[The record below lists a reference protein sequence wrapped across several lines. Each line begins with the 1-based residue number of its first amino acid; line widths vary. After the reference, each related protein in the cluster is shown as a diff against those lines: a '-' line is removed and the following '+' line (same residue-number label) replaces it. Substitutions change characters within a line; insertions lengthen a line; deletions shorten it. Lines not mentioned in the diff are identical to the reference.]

1 MADTKREIERKYEG
15 PAAEGD
21 TDGDTVMPDL
31 SRVPGVAGVVDKGV
45 AELDATYYDTPDQRL
60 AAASIT
66 LRRRTG
72 GADAGWHL
80 KLPVSEGVRDEIQA
94 PLSDT
99 VPRAIAGL
107 VRSRVRDAELVPVV
121 RLRSARDIRH
131 LVDDSGA
138 LLAEVSLDRVR
149 ADRLGGSGGS
159 AAWTELEAELADDG
173 DPAFLDKVEKKLR
186 KAGFKRSDSPSKLA
200 RALAETGGVG
210 AGEAAPGEA
219 PPGEADSG
227 KAASGKAAPGER
239 AEGGKPAGGKG
250 AGAGKPVRGKGSG
263 AEKAAGGKGAG
274 AGKAAPVP
282 GEVSGAGKASGAGK
296 SAPGKGSGVGK
307 GSGSGEGRGAGK
319 PAPEAAP
326 VTAGDHVLAYL
337 RAQFDAIVELDPAV
351 RRDLPDSV
359 HSMRVATRRM
369 RSTFRSYGKILDRA
383 VTDPIGDELKWLAG
397 ELGVDRDHEVL
408 TERLTE
414 SLGGLPRTLVSGP
427 VRTRLRTWANARR
440 GGSRR
445 RLIAVL
451 DGKRYLALLTTL
463 DALVTDPPLLRA
475 AGQDP
480 AKAIAKAVRK
490 DFAKVSGL
498 VEEALDQPPGADR
511 DHAMHEARKKAK
523 RTRYAA
529 EAAAPALGGPAAGLV
544 KSMKSLQSLL
554 GDHQDSV
561 MTREALRELSA
572 LAHAAGE
579 NTFTYGVLYG
589 REEQRAAAAEAALPQ
604 AWEAIATQTE
614 L

>member
-15 PAAEGD
+15 PAA
-21 TDGDTVMPDL
+21 DGGTGMPDL
-31 SRVPGVAGVVDKGV
+31 SGVPGVAGVVDKGV

-60 AAASIT
+60 AAASLT

-72 GADAGWHL
+72 GDDAGWHL

-99 VPRAIAGL
+99 VPRAISGL
-107 VRSRVRDAELVPVV
+107 VRSRVRDAELVPLV

-131 LVDDSGA
+131 LVDDSGT

-149 ADRLGGSGGS
+149 ADRLGGKGT
-159 AAWTELEAELADDG
+159 AAWTEIEVELADDG

-186 KAGFKRSDSPSKLA
+186 KAGLNRSAASSKLA
-200 RALAETGGVG
+200 KALEVTG
-210 AGEAAPGEA
+210 
-219 PPGEADSG
+219 
-227 KAASGKAAPGER
+227 KR
-239 AEGGKPAGGKG
+239 
-250 AGAGKPVRGKGSG
+250 
-263 AEKAAGGKGAG
+263 
-274 AGKAAPVP
+274 
-282 GEVSGAGKASGAGK
+282 AGK
-296 SAPGKGSGVGK
+296 SS
-307 GSGSGEGRGAGK
+307 GK
-319 PAPEAAP
+319 PAPEKKP

-337 RAQFDAIVELDPAV
+337 HAQYDAIVELDPAV

-397 ELGVDRDHEVL
+397 ELGVDRDQEVL

-414 SLGGLPRTLVSGP
+414 SLGGLPRTLLSGP

-451 DGKRYLALLTTL
+451 DGKRYLALLTAL
-463 DALVTDPPLLRA
+463 DALVTDPPLLKA
-475 AGQDP
+475 AGGDP

-490 DFAKVSGL
+490 DFGKVSDL
-498 VEEALDQPPGADR
+498 VEQALDRPPGTDR

-529 EAAAPALGGPAAGLV
+529 EAAAPALGTPAAGLV
-544 KSMKSLQSLL
+544 KSMKSLQGLL

-561 MTREALRELSA
+561 MTRDALRELAA

-579 NTFTYGVLYG
+579 NSFTYGVLYG
-589 REEQRAAAAEAALPQ
+589 REEQRAAEAEAALPG
-604 AWEAIATQTE
+604 AWETIEAQTAV
-614 L
+614 